1 MTCRQALSAGHVI
14 SASAMLMRQTD
25 CHLNPKEKVDLNTL
39 HLVDPELLPALA
51 NSAPLELTPET
62 IVALRRERQD
72 AAVKQ
77 VQTYRDGGLYIEE
90 HSIDSP
96 DHPPVRVCV
105 ITPVSATPRRMGI
118 LHIHGG
124 GHLLG
129 SPEQSLSLTSV
140 TALRHNCVVV
150 SVDYRL
156 SPETV
161 FPGSLEDCYVVLN
174 WMVRQADMLGI
185 DPAHIGLMGDSA
197 GAGLA
202 ASLALLARD
211 RDGPKLAFQNLMF
224 PMLDDRTVT
233 ETHPNPVTGEFA
245 WTREYN
251 RIGWTALL
259 GEEPGSET
267 ISPYAAPAR
276 ASNLAG
282 LPPVWIGVGT
292 LDLFLDE
299 NLDYAQRLI
308 CAGVAVELH
317 VWPGAFHGFHASDTA
332 AVSRQARELRQRW
345 LSRFNPCP

>member
-1 MTCRQALSAGHVI
+1 M
-14 SASAMLMRQTD
+14 
-25 CHLNPKEKVDLNTL
+25 NTL
-39 HLVDPELLPALA
+39 HLVDPELLPALL

-77 VQTYRDGGLYIEE
+77 VQAYRDGGLYIEE

-124 GHLLG
+124 GHLFG

-308 CAGVAVELH
+308 RAGVAVELH

-332 AVSRQARELRQRW
+332 AVSQQARELRQRW

>member
-1 MTCRQALSAGHVI
+1 MSSRLI
-14 SASAMLMRQTD
+14 F
-25 CHLNPKEKVDLNTL
+25 P
-39 HLVDPELLPALA
+39 
-51 NSAPLELTPET
+51 
-62 IVALRRERQD
+62 IV
-72 AAVKQ
+72 
-77 VQTYRDGGLYIEE
+77 
-90 HSIDSP
+90 
-96 DHPPVRVCV
+96 PPVRVCV
-105 ITPVSATPRRMGI
+105 ITPVTAAEKRMGI

-124 GHLLG
+124 GHLFG
-129 SPEQSLSLTSV
+129 SPEQSLSLTSA
-140 TALRHNCVVV
+140 TALRQNCVVV

-156 SPETV
+156 APETV
-161 FPGSLEDCYVVLN
+161 FPGSLEDGYAVLN
-174 WMVRQADMLGI
+174 WMVSQADRLGI

-211 RDGPKLAFQNLMF
+211 RNGPKLAFQNLMF

-233 ETHPNPVTGEFA
+233 ETHPNPVTGEFV

-259 GEEPGSET
+259 GKEPGSET

-308 CAGVAVELH
+308 RAGVAVELH

-332 AVSRQARELRQRW
+332 AVSLQARELRQCW
-345 LSRFNPCP
+345 LSRFNPCPAG

>member
-1 MTCRQALSAGHVI
+1 M
-14 SASAMLMRQTD
+14 
-25 CHLNPKEKVDLNTL
+25 NTL

-77 VQTYRDGGLYIEE
+77 VQAYRDGGLYIEE

-105 ITPVSATPRRMGI
+105 ITPVSTTPTRMGI

-124 GHLLG
+124 GHLFG

-308 CAGVAVELH
+308 RAGVAVELH

>member
-1 MTCRQALSAGHVI
+1 M
-14 SASAMLMRQTD
+14 
-25 CHLNPKEKVDLNTL
+25 NTL

-77 VQTYRDGGLYIEE
+77 VQAYRDGGLYIEE

-124 GHLLG
+124 GHLFG

-308 CAGVAVELH
+308 RAGVAVELH

>member
-1 MTCRQALSAGHVI
+1 M
-14 SASAMLMRQTD
+14 
-25 CHLNPKEKVDLNTL
+25 NTL
-39 HLVDPELLPALA
+39 HLVDPELLPILA
-51 NSAPLELTPET
+51 NSAPLALTPET
-62 IVALRRERQD
+62 IVALRQQRQD

-77 VQTYRDGGLYIEE
+77 VQSYRDLGLHIHEQQ
-90 HSIDSP
+90 INFP
-96 DHPPVRVCV
+96 DRPPVRVCV
-105 ITPVSATPRRMGI
+105 ITPVTAAEKRMGI

-124 GHLLG
+124 GHLFG
-129 SPEQSLSLTSV
+129 SPEQSLSLTSA
-140 TALRHNCVVV
+140 TALRQNCVVV

-161 FPGSLEDCYVVLN
+161 FPGSLEDGYAVLN
-174 WMVRQADMLGI
+174 WMVSQAERLGI

-197 GAGLA
+197 GGGLA

-211 RDGPKLAFQNLMF
+211 RNGPKLAFQNLMF

-233 ETHPNPVTGEFA
+233 ETHPNPVTGEFV

-251 RIGWTALL
+251 RIGLTALL
-259 GEEPGSET
+259 GEETGSET

-282 LPPVWIGVGT
+282 LPPAWIGVGM

-308 CAGVAVELH
+308 RAGVAVELH

-332 AVSRQARELRQRW
+332 AVSLQARELRQCW
-345 LSRFNPCP
+345 LSRFNPCPAG

>member
-1 MTCRQALSAGHVI
+1 MPLKPQER
-14 SASAMLMRQTD
+14 
-25 CHLNPKEKVDLNTL
+25 NDLNTL
-39 HLVDPELLPALA
+39 HLVDPELLPILA
-51 NSAPLELTPET
+51 NSAPLALTPET
-62 IVALRRERQD
+62 IVALRQQRQD

-77 VQTYRDGGLYIEE
+77 VQSYRDLGLHIHEQQIEF
-90 HSIDSP
+90 P
-96 DHPPVRVCV
+96 DRPPVRVCV
-105 ITPVSATPRRMGI
+105 ITSVTAAEKRMGI

-124 GHLLG
+124 GHLFG
-129 SPEQSLSLTSV
+129 SPEQSLSLTSA
-140 TALRHNCVVV
+140 TALRQNCVVV

-156 SPETV
+156 APETV
-161 FPGSLEDCYVVLN
+161 FPGSLQDGYAVLN
-174 WMVRQADMLGI
+174 WMVSQADRLGI

-211 RDGPKLAFQNLMF
+211 RNGPKLAFQNLMF

-233 ETHPNPVTGEFA
+233 ETHPNPVTGEFV

-259 GEEPGSET
+259 GEEPGGDAL
-267 ISPYAAPAR
+267 SPYAAPAR

-308 CAGVAVELH
+308 RAGVAVELH

-332 AVSRQARELRQRW
+332 AVSLQARELRQRW
-345 LSRFNPCP
+345 LSRFNPCPAG

>member
-1 MTCRQALSAGHVI
+1 MPLKPQER
-14 SASAMLMRQTD
+14 
-25 CHLNPKEKVDLNTL
+25 NDLNTL
-39 HLVDPELLPALA
+39 HLVDPELLPILA
-51 NSAPLELTPET
+51 NSAPLALTPET
-62 IVALRRERQD
+62 IVALRQQRQD

-77 VQTYRDGGLYIEE
+77 VQSYRDLGLHIHEQQ
-90 HSIDSP
+90 IDFP
-96 DHPPVRVCV
+96 DRPPVRVCV
-105 ITPVSATPRRMGI
+105 ITPVTATGKRMGI

-124 GHLLG
+124 GHLFG
-129 SPEQSLSLTSV
+129 SPEQSLSLTSA
-140 TALRHNCVVV
+140 TALRQNCVVV

-156 SPETV
+156 APETV
-161 FPGSLEDCYVVLN
+161 FPGSLQDGYAVLN
-174 WMVRQADMLGI
+174 WMVSKAERLGI

-211 RDGPKLAFQNLMF
+211 RNGPKLAFQNLMF

-233 ETHPNPVTGEFA
+233 ETHPNPVTGEFV

-308 CAGVAVELH
+308 RAGVAVELH

-332 AVSRQARELRQRW
+332 AVSLQARELRQCW
-345 LSRFNPCP
+345 LSRFNPCPAG

>member
-1 MTCRQALSAGHVI
+1 M
-14 SASAMLMRQTD
+14 
-25 CHLNPKEKVDLNTL
+25 NTL

-77 VQTYRDGGLYIEE
+77 VQAYRDGGLYIEE

-105 ITPVSATPRRMGI
+105 ITPVSTTPTRMGI

-124 GHLLG
+124 GHLFG

-308 CAGVAVELH
+308 RAGVAVELH

-332 AVSRQARELRQRW
+332 AVSQQARELRQRW